1 MDVVTSSD
9 RPDLEDEARAGF
21 RVKWPEFIFH
31 DPTSRVY
38 IDRVEKYFPSYDVLL
53 LDEDRVI
60 AGGWGVPMQWDGSPE
75 NLPGGYDGAL
85 ARSVEGHEADLAPT
99 TLCLMAVAVVNN
111 ETRRGLA
118 GMALSALRTRAADAG
133 LDHVLA
139 PVRPSLKSRYPLT
152 DMEIF
157 AAWSREDGL
166 SIDPWIRTHQRLGA
180 TILGPARRSM
190 VITGSVGEWESWTEM
205 VFPQTG
211 HYVVPDALGLVDI
224 DREAD
229 QGTYVE
235 DNLWMQHA

>member
-31 DPTSRVY
+31 DPISRLY
-38 IDRVEKYFPSYDVLL
+38 LDRVEKYFPSYDALL
-53 LDEDRVI
+53 LDEGRVI
-60 AGGWGVPMQWDGSPE
+60 AGGWGVPMQWDGSPG
-75 NLPGGYDGAL
+75 NLPDGYDGAL
-85 ARSVEGHEADLAPT
+85 ARSIDGYEANSAPN
-99 TLCLMAVAVVNN
+99 TLCLMAVAVVNS

-118 GMALSALRTRAADAG
+118 GMALSALRTRATDAG
-133 LDHVLA
+133 LDHVVA

-152 DMEIF
+152 DMENF

-190 VITGSVGEWESWTEM
+190 VITGSVAKWESWTEM
-205 VFPQTG
+205 LFPQSG
-211 HYVVPDALGLVDI
+211 QYVVPEALGLVEI

-235 DNLWMQHA
+235 DNLWMQHV

>member
-1 MDVVTSSD
+1 MDVVTTSD
-9 RPDLEDEARAGF
+9 RPDLDDEARAGF

-31 DPTSRVY
+31 DPISRQY
-38 IDRVEKYFPSYDVLL
+38 IERVEKYFPAYDVLL
-53 LDEDRVI
+53 LDEGRVI
-60 AGGWGVPMQWDGSPE
+60 AGGWGVPMQWDGSLAD
-75 NLPGGYDGAL
+75 LPDGYDGAI
-85 ARSVEGHEADLAPT
+85 ARSVDGHEANAVPN

-118 GMALSALRTRAADAG
+118 GMALSALRTRASDAG

-139 PVRPSLKSRYPLT
+139 PVRPSLKPRYPLA
-152 DMEIF
+152 DMETF
-157 AAWSREDGL
+157 AAWTREDGL

-190 VITGSVGEWESWTEM
+190 VIRGSVAEWESWTEM
-205 VFPQTG
+205 AFPQTG
-211 HYVVPDALGLVDI
+211 HYVVPDALGLVEI

-235 DNLWMQHA
+235 DNLWMQHV

>member
-31 DPTSRVY
+31 DPISRSY
-38 IDRVEKYFPSYDVLL
+38 IDRVEKYFPSFDILL
-53 LDEDRVI
+53 LDEGRVI
-60 AGGWGVPMQWDGSPE
+60 AGGWGVPMRWDGSPDD
-75 NLPGGYDGAL
+75 LPDGYDGAL
-85 ARSVEGHEADLAPT
+85 ARAVDGHESEVAPN
-99 TLCLMAVAVVNN
+99 TLSLMAVAVVNN

-118 GMALSALRTRAADAG
+118 GMALSALRTRATDAG
-133 LDHVLA
+133 LDHVVA
-139 PVRPSLKSRYPLT
+139 PVRPSLKPRYPLT

-157 AAWSREDGL
+157 ATWAREDSL

-190 VITGSVGEWESWTEM
+190 VITGSVAEWETWTEM
-205 VFPQTG
+205 VFPGTG
-211 HYVVPDALGLVDI
+211 RYVVPDALGLVEI
-224 DREAD
+224 DRDAD
-229 QGTYVE
+229 RGTYVE

>member
-1 MDVVTSSD
+1 MDVVTTSD

-31 DPTSRVY
+31 DPVSRQY
-38 IDRVEKYFPSYDVLL
+38 IDRVEKYFPSFDVLL
-53 LDEDRVI
+53 LDEGRVI
-60 AGGWGVPMQWDGSPE
+60 AGGWGVPMRWEGNLD
-75 NLPGGYDGAL
+75 NLPEGYDGAL
-85 ARSVEGHEADLAPT
+85 VRSVDGHEVGDAPN

-118 GMALSALRTRAADAG
+118 GMALSALRTRATDAG

-139 PVRPSLKSRYPLT
+139 PVRPSLKPRYPLT
-152 DMEIF
+152 DMEVF
-157 AAWSREDGL
+157 AAWTREDGL

-190 VITGSVGEWESWTEM
+190 VITGTVAEWESWTEM
-205 VFPQTG
+205 VFPQTD
-211 HYVVPDALGLVDI
+211 HYVVPDALGLVEI

-235 DNLWMQHA
+235 DNLWMQHV